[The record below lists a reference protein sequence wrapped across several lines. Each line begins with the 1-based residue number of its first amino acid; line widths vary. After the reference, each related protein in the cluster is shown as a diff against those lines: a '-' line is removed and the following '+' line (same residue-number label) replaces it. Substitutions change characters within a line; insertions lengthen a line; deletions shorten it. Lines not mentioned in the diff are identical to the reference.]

1 MPEAPAPTEQQPQG
15 QAQEQQAPSGDD
27 GKGGKAAVLADLA
40 AERDKRQALEQ
51 QVNQLTQAQQ
61 QQADALAKAFGLKP
75 EETSDVAALAA
86 QVTQLQE
93 QFATA
98 SHENAVLSAA
108 NAHGITDKADLD
120 LLRSVKDEQTMR
132 ALAQRIA
139 SQAAPSTPKP
149 DLTQGG
155 QSSPGATS
163 TPEKDLANFLQ
174 TQLGR

>member
-1 MPEAPAPTEQQPQG
+1 MPEAPAQPDSAPADG
-15 QAQEQQAPSGDD
+15 AAQAGDD

-40 AERDKRQALEQ
+40 SERDKRQALEQ

-61 QQADALAKAFGLKP
+61 AQTEALAKAFGLKP
-75 EETSDVAALAA
+75 EETSDVAALAS
-86 QVTQLQE
+86 QVTTLQE

-98 SHENAVLSAA
+98 NHENTVLSAA
-108 NAHGITDKADLD
+108 NAHGITEKADLD
-120 LLRSVKDEQTMR
+120 LLRAVKDPQTMR

-139 SQAAPSTPKP
+139 AQAPSSTPKP

-155 QSSPGATS
+155 QSSPGGAAN
-163 TPEKDLANFLQ
+163 PEQEFASFLQ